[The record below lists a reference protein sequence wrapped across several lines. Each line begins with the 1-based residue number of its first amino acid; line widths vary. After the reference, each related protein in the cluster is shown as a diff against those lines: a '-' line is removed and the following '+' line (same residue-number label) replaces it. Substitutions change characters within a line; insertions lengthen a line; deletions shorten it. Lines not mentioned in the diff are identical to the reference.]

1 MNRADALLLVVDDSA
16 SMRESLCD
24 LLHDLG
30 FPNVDT
36 ADNGAR
42 ALALFHRTP
51 YDLVIT
57 DWYMPWV
64 GGLDLLRA
72 IRGGAQRRDTP
83 VLVLTGPMTR
93 THVINDALE
102 AGATGFIPKP
112 FVAAALSEYVLDL
125 VAAKSPATP
134 YRPPRELLDFAFSAP

>member
-1 MNRADALLLVVDDSA
+1 MNRADALLLVVDDSP

-36 ADNGAR
+36 AANGAT

-51 YDLVIT
+51 YDVVIT
-57 DWYMPWV
+57 DWYMPYS

-72 IRGGAQRRDTP
+72 IRGGSQRQDTP
-83 VLVLTGPMTR
+83 VLVLTGPVTR
-93 THVINDALE
+93 LHVNEALE
-102 AGATGFIPKP
+102 AGASGFVPKP
-112 FVAAALSEYVLDL
+112 FVAAALSEYVLEL
-125 VAAKSPATP
+125 VAAKAPATT
-134 YRPPRELLDFAFSAP
+134 YRPASELLESVFSVP